1 MQSLQIRPGLHL
13 FQGPGEAAG
22 AQGGV
27 LRSEWKGRVGQVL
40 GPSTL
45 LAPVTRRTVMTRAG
59 APPAAQRRSNQ
70 SRQYRSGQSGHYEG
84 PKRSRD
90 DAVTRKMKSFHE
102 GSDGPPLRVLPIGG
116 LGEIGMNCMLVGNYD
131 RYIMIDAGLMFP
143 DYDDLGIQK
152 VLPDTQFIHRWR
164 DKIEAVIITHGHEDH
179 IGALP
184 WVIPALDPKT
194 PIYATGFTMQLIK
207 RRLKEYN
214 IPAEGR
220 LRTFSMRAR
229 FDAGPFEIE
238 PIRVTHSIPDC
249 CGLVLRCQDGT
260 IFHTGDWKIDESPV
274 DGNVFDRVALEQLQK
289 EGVTLMMSDSTNVLS
304 PGRTTSE
311 ADVAEALMRKI
322 VDAKGHRVITT
333 QFASN
338 VHRLGCVKAAA
349 EVSGRKL
356 VFIGLSLKTYLE
368 AAWRDG
374 QAPFDPSILVK
385 AEDMDAYAPSQLLIV
400 TTGSQAEPRA
410 ALNLASMGSSRLLK
424 LHKDDVILYSAKMIP
439 GNETRV
445 MKMMN
450 RIAELGPNLVMG
462 RGENLHTSGHAYRGE
477 LEEVLRLVKPQ
488 HFLPVHGEFAFL
500 KEHELLG
507 KAQGI
512 RHTAVIKNGEM
523 LGVAPLRNGRVL
535 SSGFSHLGR
544 EKLKLMY
551 NDGDKAFGT
560 AADLCIQERMNIA
573 LEGIVIASVEVI
585 RAEEKTL
592 DEDEVEEDKLL
603 RDDDDEADEYG
614 LQGRIRITTRCLWTD
629 NNKLLESLQRA
640 ADVALA
646 SCRKDARLST
656 IERHVSVVLRKV
668 VQKYSNKRPDVIV
681 IATDAS
687 EGVTPNR
694 SSPETINNFDQ
705 SRNKQQ
711 PWKRTDDAKRLDD
724 AKSTFFRGSVGGTV
738 ESVEMVEEKQE
749 KRQEPSSA
757 RVQTRTSKET
767 VDTVLSEDQT
777 IHKDELMDSGVIGD
791 SVAASPEE
799 VQSDEESGES
809 DADEPVASD
818 GAGSVESKD
827 GLEPPK
833 RKRQKWRHDETLK
846 FIEIRSAMIDQ
857 LRKEGKGR
865 KPSWKDISASLT
877 ENGFQRNPEQ
887 CSSMWSSLVKK
898 YEAVVEEKATRDPSA
913 APPKKEWNYFEAM
926 DVVLKKQASS
936 TVSQEVKDRD
946 RRRTKR
952 TKKANS
958 SEPQQQSQAL

>member
-1 MQSLQIRPGLHL
+1 MLLGVNHLPTSLTSRSLCRNVNRKLGRDSNIR
-13 FQGPGEAAG
+13 
-22 AQGGV
+22 AQAPTSASTQRQ
-27 LRSEWKGRVGQVL
+27 LR
-40 GPSTL
+40 P
-45 LAPVTRRTVMTRAG
+45 
-59 APPAAQRRSNQ
+59 
-70 SRQYRSGQSGHYEG
+70 RQHRNGHYEG

-102 GSDGPPLRVLPIGG
+102 GADGPPLRVLPIGG

-143 DYDDLGIQK
+143 DYDDLGVQK
-152 VLPDTQFIHRWR
+152 VLPDTAFIHRWR

-249 CGLVLRCQDGT
+249 CGLVLRCADGT

-450 RIAELGPNLVMG
+450 RIAEMGPNLVMG

-535 SSGFSHLGR
+535 SSGFSPLGR

-573 LEGIVIASVEVI
+573 LEGLVIASVEVI
-585 RAEEKTL
+585 RAEENGL
-592 DEDEVEEDKLL
+592 DEEEEEEDKLI
-603 RDDDDEADEYG
+603 RDDEEDEADEYG

-681 IATDAS
+681 IATEAP

-694 SSPETINNFDQ
+694 SSPELINNFDQ

-711 PWKRTDDAKRLDD
+711 PWKRADD
-724 AKSTFFRGSVGGTV
+724 AKSKFFRGPVGGTV
-738 ESVEMVEEKQE
+738 EPVEMAVEKFERKKE
-749 KRQEPSSA
+749 LTT
-757 RVQTRTSKET
+757 RVQKRTLDRKTEQ
-767 VDTVLSEDQT
+767 VHSEVKSISEVQLV
-777 IHKDELMDSGVIGD
+777 EGEAVSEP
-791 SVAASPEE
+791 VAASSGSLAPEE
-799 VQSDEESGES
+799 VESDEERGES

-818 GAGSVESKD
+818 RTDSSISIDSNNGV
-827 GLEPPK
+827 EPPK
-833 RKRQKWRHDETLK
+833 KKRQKWRHEETLK
-846 FIEIRSAMIDQ
+846 LIGIRSAMVDQ
-857 LRKEGKGR
+857 LLKEGKSR
-865 KPSWKDISASLT
+865 KPSWKDIAANFNAL
-877 ENGFQRNPEQ
+877 GFERNPEQ
-887 CSSMWSSLVKK
+887 CSSMWSSLLKK
-898 YEAVVEEKATRDPSA
+898 YEAQAVVKEKASRDPSA
-913 APPKKEWNYFEAM
+913 APPKKEWTFFEAM
-926 DVVLKKQASS
+926 DAVMKKHAN
-936 TVSQEVKDRD
+936 TPVTQEVKDRV
-946 RRRTKR
+946 RRRTRR
-952 TKKANS
+952 TKKS
-958 SEPQQQSQAL
+958 SSNETTQLQQQQ

>member
-1 MQSLQIRPGLHL
+1 MQSLQIRLGLNSL
-13 FQGPGEAAG
+13 QGGGEAAG
-22 AQGGV
+22 APGA
-27 LRSEWKGRVGQVL
+27 LLKSEWKGVGQLFGFNPLTV
-40 GPSTL
+40 
-45 LAPVTRRTVMTRAG
+45 PVSSRNCVTRAG
-59 APPAAQRRSNQ
+59 GPTVHQQ
-70 SRQYRSGQSGHYEG
+70 SRSRQHRGGYGGHYEG

-249 CGLVLRCQDGT
+249 CGLVLRCADGT

-322 VDAKGHRVITT
+322 VEAKGRRVITT

-374 QAPFDPSILVK
+374 QAPFDPAILVK

-535 SSGFSHLGR
+535 SSGFSQLGR

-573 LEGIVIASVEVI
+573 LEGLVIASVEVI
-585 RAEEKTL
+585 REETKYL
-592 DEDEVEEDKLL
+592 NEDEVYEDKIL
-603 RDDDDEADEYG
+603 RDDDDGDELG
-614 LQGRIRITTRCLWTD
+614 LQGRVRITTRCLWTD
-629 NNKLLESLQRA
+629 NGKLLESLQRA

-646 SCRKDARLST
+646 SSRKDARLPT

-687 EGVTPNR
+687 DGVVPNR
-694 SSPETINNFDQ
+694 SSPESINNYDQ
-705 SRNKQQ
+705 PRNKPQ
-711 PWKRTDDAKRLDD
+711 PWKRAAD
-724 AKSTFFRGSVGGTV
+724 SMSSFSRGAVVGTV
-738 ESVEMVEEKQE
+738 EPVDEVTSRSFVAEETSERNKVVI
-749 KRQEPSSA
+749 SS
-757 RVQTRTSKET
+757 RVQSET
-767 VDTVLSEDQT
+767 VSAKAQRLSSEGDATQKNERVKAGDGGEISAT
-777 IHKDELMDSGVIGD
+777 SSGFSD
-791 SVAASPEE
+791 PEE
-799 VQSDEESGES
+799 FESDEESGDS
-809 DADEPVASD
+809 DQEADSVASD
-818 GAGSVESKD
+818 GAASSLSQESTEEI
-827 GLEPPK
+827 EPQK
-833 RKRQKWRHDETLK
+833 KRQKWRTVYTDMMRPL
-846 FIEIRSAMIDQ
+846 
-857 LRKEGKGR
+857 
-865 KPSWKDISASLT
+865 
-877 ENGFQRNPEQ
+877 
-887 CSSMWSSLVKK
+887 SSLK
-898 YEAVVEEKATRDPSA
+898 YEVRWEIC
-913 APPKKEWNYFEAM
+913 W
-926 DVVLKKQASS
+926 
-936 TVSQEVKDRD
+936 
-946 RRRTKR
+946 
-952 TKKANS
+952 
-958 SEPQQQSQAL
+958 